1 MSDTDLERSRTY
13 GACVL
18 DLTPYKDP
26 DEFIKGLG
34 AQALEERIRKAMSSF
49 MFQVKVA
56 AGRYDQDDPESKT
69 QFQHEAAKLLAT
81 IEEPC
86 SG

>member
-1 MSDTDLERSRTY
+1 
-13 GACVL
+13 
-18 DLTPYKDP
+18 
-26 DEFIKGLG
+26 
-34 AQALEERIRKAMSSF
+34 

-81 IEEPC
+81 IEEPLERKNLY
-86 SG
+86 